1 MLLQYLGVSLR
12 TKTYALY
19 KRVHEMTI
27 TEDEGSLSLLN
38 PDYNLMAEFDDILPI
53 VLSPAV
59 LKDERRQHLVSILL
73 LLIMIDSTHILLDCS
88 ISQ

>member
-1 MLLQYLGVSLR
+1 MR

-38 PDYNLMAEFDDILPI
+38 PEYNLMAEFDDILPI
-53 VLSPAV
+53 VISPAV

-73 LLIMIDSTHILLDCS
+73 FNNDRFDTYSVGLFDITVIRR
-88 ISQ
+88 